1 MLQQTSSDS
10 VKIISLNRNELLP
23 RLRVMAQR
31 ICAAR
36 PEVMEVRLFGSVARG
51 DQVGV
56 SDVDVLIL
64 LREPLPG
71 DPLEQIRGFYPYF
84 DLPLG
89 VDILVS
95 TREQLTQRLQS
106 GDAFAR
112 KMWQESLVL
121 WGDLHDGADGVQ
133 VGAAREQGQGDR
145 S

>member
-10 VKIISLNRNELLP
+10 VKIISLNRNELLS

-36 PEVMEVRLFGSVARG
+36 PEVMEVRVFGSVARG
-51 DQVGV
+51 DQVGI

-89 VDILVS
+89 VDILVY
-95 TREQLTQRLQS
+95 TREQLTRRLQS
-106 GDAFAR
+106 GDAFAC

-121 WGDLHDGADGVQ
+121 WGDLHDGAEGVPLEAGQ
-133 VGAAREQGQGDR
+133 EQEGR